1 MSMVQLSIWNG
12 EGTQVLQVE
21 NGFLQ
26 VDVIGGVN
34 APPWQ
39 ITKSVAE
46 QLGLY
51 VAPLRTVSW
60 DRVEVECLNSE
71 SVLRTRHR
79 WRDEE
84 LTPGLD
90 DREEWQRPG
99 WLSRALELIDSE
111 LRKLE
116 LVRVG
121 PPEPMRHTNLAMV
134 LRIPTNRRAVWFKML
149 PGLFGLESR
158 VIEWLVGIAPLAVPN
173 VAAAGESWWI
183 STEFTTV
190 CDEAVGDPLQGL
202 ARIQQESAPFI
213 DELASLGVPV
223 RRLDTVPDAVARV
236 SECLDLLGAERAE
249 AVKSAL
255 PQLRKLSDRLDSLCS
270 ATLVHGDLHADN
282 VRWTKH
288 GWFLYD
294 WTDACVAHPFV
305 DLSMALLFD
314 TDAEAKARTA
324 RYAAAWRGIMSAEQT
339 ACAVD
344 AAPVIGAAHQLV
356 SYHRIIE
363 GTKRA
368 GIDHYVFTLR
378 GWAERLVAALLKD

>member
-1 MSMVQLSIWNG
+1 MV
-12 EGTQVLQVE
+12 
-21 NGFLQ
+21 
-26 VDVIGGVN
+26 
-34 APPWQ
+34 
-39 ITKSVAE
+39 KSCA
-46 QLGLY
+46 
-51 VAPLRTVSW
+51 
-60 DRVEVECLNSE
+60 
-71 SVLRTRHR
+71 
-79 WRDEE
+79 
-84 LTPGLD
+84 
-90 DREEWQRPG
+90 
-99 WLSRALELIDSE
+99 ELIDSE

-324 RYAAAWRGIMSAEQT
+324 RYAAAWRGIISSRTDSVRRRCCTGNRRGTSA
-339 ACAVD
+339 
-344 AAPVIGAAHQLV
+344 GQLPPH
-356 SYHRIIE
+356 HRRDE
-363 GTKRA
+363 KA